1 MPEQSNR
8 DDEHEGEG
16 LFKKPLSGS
25 FKRVTNQVKE
35 EMDTKTG
42 EQAIEDDLAG
52 PAVKEEETANLERKV
67 EEKKSQ

>member
-1 MPEQSNR
+1 MSQESDR
-8 DDEHEGEG
+8 DDQQQDES

-25 FKRVTNQVKE
+25 FKRVTDQVKE

-52 PAVKEEETANLERKV
+52 PAVTEEEEANLDRKV
-67 EEKKSQ
+67 QEKKAQ